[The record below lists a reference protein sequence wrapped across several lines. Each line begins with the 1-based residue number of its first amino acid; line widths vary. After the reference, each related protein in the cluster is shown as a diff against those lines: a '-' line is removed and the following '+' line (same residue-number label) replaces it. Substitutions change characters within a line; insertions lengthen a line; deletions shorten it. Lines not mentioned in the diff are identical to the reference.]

1 MKHLRLLTAALAVI
15 FALGASA
22 WDGSDGKVYLR
33 NVGSGLWWGAGNS
46 WSTQASLLKHP
57 EYVTLHKQDNGTYQ
71 MESQV
76 SNGGTSYYF
85 NGSYMDKPSP
95 VNLTFTSV
103 GAGQYTIGDGSI
115 FYGYDGESTV
125 LATGADDRQDNFKW
139 QVYSYDDMVALF
151 STATEDNP
159 VDATFLILNPNFG
172 RNNRNTGVWT
182 MDSSNKNLCGGSD
195 ENRCA
200 ESWQAA
206 FTLSQTI
213 SNAPNGIYRLRA
225 QAALTDYTNAYDG
238 TDYPVV
244 YINDATTPFKN
255 MEGADI
261 GSDMATLS
269 ASFSNGKYFT
279 DYTENVAVLDG
290 KIVVGVKGTRTDTWC
305 IWDNFELQYLGP
317 IVDLTPYIEAYKA
330 ALAAAK
336 ATAGTED
343 KIAPSVLTALNNAIN
358 ANDEGK
364 VDEASQEALETA
376 TAALKAANDLA
387 NTSIN
392 SYKIIASGV
401 VPSDNLAGWTC
412 TNNNTFHIN
421 TWSTEGNNDGTGMT
435 TPFIENWVSSA
446 NVLGDGQVYYTLAGL
461 EPGEIYFASALVRA
475 YSEAGN
481 VPNGPD
487 FFINDAVIDMTSEG
501 KAFEYTDRNGF
512 KSGYY
517 GTLSGSA
524 IVGED
529 GKLVLGVTISEANYN
544 WVAFKNISITTVEQ
558 ALQIAYDKVKA
569 YSGKVNAA
577 AQAEIDNIEAATEAA
592 YDLKTVAGVEA
603 AIQALNEK
611 AEKLGEI
618 AIAYEEFN
626 TIYPQV
632 KALCDVADY
641 KELVANAH
649 KTLADALTTL
659 KDNVEATTS
668 AAEMFAFNSEL
679 KAAGTQYAKDAEPT
693 GDAKFNLTFMLVNAN
708 LEGLPTWQGAE
719 GWYTDQTDGNSQV
732 MTNPDAT
739 SEDGTKTAF
748 YEYWSESPKANG
760 EFTLYQKVNLGA
772 GIYNMSC
779 YAFAQQPIGG
789 EVRGVKFFAND
800 TEGSTIQSNRLAP
813 ASIEFV
819 NAEEGEVKIGLK
831 AMEGNTYRWM
841 GIGYV
846 ELYKLP
852 FVKEASI
859 ADNDTEAPEAGAYT
873 AINADVKL
881 LAGLNTLVLP
891 FATTKAEIGADM
903 VFAYSGSEKRGDNL
917 YLTFT
922 ETETLSANTPYIVK
936 MAADKALPSFENKT
950 VAEKTNLTVADA
962 NGQYD
967 FVGTYT
973 AYAKG
978 TSPIVAGD
986 YIAGAENI
994 VKANGGNGIKAYRAY
1009 LKKVGDENI
1018 SYVAL
1023 EMNGEV
1029 IDGIEALEMFNA
1041 LTGDIYNLNGQK
1053 VNKAQKGVYIING
1066 QKVVVK

>member
-1 MKHLRLLTAALAVI
+1 M
-15 FALGASA
+15 
-22 WDGSDGKVYLR
+22 
-33 NVGSGLWWGAGNS
+33 
-46 WSTQASLLKHP
+46 
-57 EYVTLHKQDNGTYQ
+57 
-71 MESQV
+71 
-76 SNGGTSYYF
+76 
-85 NGSYMDKPSP
+85 
-95 VNLTFTSV
+95 
-103 GAGQYTIGDGSI
+103 
-115 FYGYDGESTV
+115 
-125 LATGADDRQDNFKW
+125 
-139 QVYSYDDMVALF
+139 
-151 STATEDNP
+151 
-159 VDATFLILNPNFG
+159 
-172 RNNRNTGVWT
+172 
-182 MDSSNKNLCGGSD
+182 
-195 ENRCA
+195 
-200 ESWQAA
+200 
-206 FTLSQTI
+206 
-213 SNAPNGIYRLRA
+213 PNGIYKVTA
-225 QAALTDYTNAYDG
+225 QAAVTYHNKRAIHEYDNLE
-238 TDYPVV
+238 TPVI
-244 YINDATTPFKN
+244 YANDVTIPFIE
-255 MEGADI
+255 MEEGDRL
-261 GSDMATLS
+261 SSQTTLS
-269 ASFSNGKYFT
+269 NQFSAGKYQL
-279 DYTENVAVLDG
+279 DWSEEVKVIDG
-290 KIVVGVKGTRTDTWC
+290 KLRIGAKSVRCDIWAV
-305 IWDNFELQYLGP
+305 WDNFELQYLGP

-343 KIAPSVLTALNNAIN
+343 KIAPSVLTALNSAIN

-364 VDEASQEALETA
+364 VDETSQEALETA

-387 NTSIN
+387 NTSIA

-435 TPFIENWVSSA
+435 TPFIENWVGSA

-529 GKLVLGVTISEANYN
+529 GMLVLGVTISEANYN

-611 AEKLGEI
+611 AEKLREI

-668 AAEMFAFNSEL
+668 AAEMFAINSEL

-748 YEYWSESPKANG
+748 YEYWSEAPKANG